1 MYNIL
6 KKYKLTSLHIMVVI
20 LGITGIL
27 GKLILENFENYDP
40 KLGTIHLV
48 WYRMGIAFVGLAF
61 FLAYKKQLFR
71 VSKEDFIGLLGVGAL
86 VTFHWL
92 CFFESIKISN
102 VSVAVVCLATSSLF
116 SALIEPFF
124 FKRKFLFYELV
135 LGVVVVIALAFM
147 IGNGE
152 DAKGLSFKKEVD
164 YKEFQKHIK
173 YKGGEIRKDLGFDK
187 ETKSWTVEID
197 TKVLADIYGEY
208 NPGNKKSELASHL
221 TEDFPSVFIES
232 VNKADNLWGYFYGI
246 LAALLATL
254 FTLFNAKY
262 INKVGAAKITM
273 IEMLSG
279 VIIISCILFFQ
290 KDYTVFK
297 SALLFSDLSY
307 LIILGVI
314 CTALAF
320 VWLTEIMR
328 HITPYTLIMA
338 INLEPIYSIILALII
353 FGDNELMSSSFY
365 FGSCLIIG
373 IVFLDGYLK
382 NKQ

>member
-6 KKYKLTSLHIMVVI
+6 KMYKLTSLHIMVVI
-20 LGITGIL
+20 LGLTGVF
-27 GKLILENFENYDP
+27 GKLISLSA
-40 KLGTIHLV
+40 IHLV
-48 WYRMGIAFVGLAF
+48 WYRMGIAFISIAIFLAF
-61 FLAYKKQLFR
+61 KKQLFS
-71 VSKEDFIGLLGVGAL
+71 VSKKDFLGLLGVGAL

-92 CFFESIKISN
+92 CFFESIKVST

-124 FKRKFLFYELV
+124 FKRKFLFYEV
-135 LGVVVVIALAFM
+135 IMGVVVVLALAFIM
-147 IGNGE
+147 GT
-152 DAKGLSFKKEVD
+152 
-164 YKEFQKHIK
+164 
-173 YKGGEIRKDLGFDK
+173 
-187 ETKSWTVEID
+187 ETK
-197 TKVLADIYGEY
+197 Y
-208 NPGNKKSELASHL
+208 
-221 TEDFPSVFIES
+221 F
-232 VNKADNLWGYFYGI
+232 WGYFYGI
-246 LAALLATL
+246 MAALLATL

-290 KDYTVFK
+290 QDYTVFTTK
-297 SALLFSDLSY
+297 ISVTDLTY
-307 LIILGVI
+307 LILLGTL
-314 CTALAF
+314 CTAMVF

-328 HITPYTLIMA
+328 HITPYSLIMA
-338 INLEPIYSIILALII
+338 INLEPVYSIIFALII

>member
-20 LGITGIL
+20 LGLTGVF
-27 GKLILENFENYDP
+27 GKLISLSA
-40 KLGTIHLV
+40 IHLV
-48 WYRMGIAFVGLAF
+48 WYRMGIAFISIAIFLAF
-61 FLAYKKQLFR
+61 KKQLFS
-71 VSKEDFIGLLGVGAL
+71 VSKKDFLGLLGVGAL

-92 CFFESIKISN
+92 CFFESIKVST

-124 FKRKFLFYELV
+124 FKRKFLFYEV
-135 LGVVVVIALAFM
+135 IMGVVVVVALAFIM
-147 IGNGE
+147 GT
-152 DAKGLSFKKEVD
+152 
-164 YKEFQKHIK
+164 
-173 YKGGEIRKDLGFDK
+173 
-187 ETKSWTVEID
+187 ETK
-197 TKVLADIYGEY
+197 Y
-208 NPGNKKSELASHL
+208 
-221 TEDFPSVFIES
+221 F
-232 VNKADNLWGYFYGI
+232 WGYFYGI
-246 LAALLATL
+246 MAALLATL

-279 VIIISCILFFQ
+279 VLIISCILFFQ
-290 KDYTVFK
+290 QDYTVFTTK
-297 SALLFSDLSY
+297 ISITDLTY
-307 LIILGVI
+307 LILLGTL
-314 CTALAF
+314 CTAMVF

-328 HITPYTLIMA
+328 HITPYSLIMA
-338 INLEPIYSIILALII
+338 INLEPVYSIIFALII

-365 FGSCLIIG
+365 FGSCVIIG

>member
-6 KKYKLTSLHIMVVI
+6 KKYKLTSLHLMVVV
-20 LGITGIL
+20 LGLTGVF
-27 GKLILENFENYDP
+27 GKLISLSA
-40 KLGTIHLV
+40 IHLV
-48 WYRMGIAFVGLAF
+48 WYRMGIAFISIAIFLAF
-61 FLAYKKQLFR
+61 KKQLFA
-71 VSKEDFIGLLGVGAL
+71 VSKKDFLGLLGVGAL

-92 CFFESIKISN
+92 CFFESIKVST

-124 FKRKFLFYELV
+124 FKRKFLLYEV
-135 LGVVVVIALAFM
+135 IMGIVVVVALAFIM
-147 IGNGE
+147 GT
-152 DAKGLSFKKEVD
+152 
-164 YKEFQKHIK
+164 
-173 YKGGEIRKDLGFDK
+173 
-187 ETKSWTVEID
+187 ETK
-197 TKVLADIYGEY
+197 Y
-208 NPGNKKSELASHL
+208 
-221 TEDFPSVFIES
+221 F
-232 VNKADNLWGYFYGI
+232 WGYFYGI
-246 LAALLATL
+246 MAALLATL

-290 KDYTVFK
+290 QDYAVFTTK
-297 SALLFSDLSY
+297 ISISDLTY
-307 LIILGVI
+307 LIILGTL
-314 CTALAF
+314 CTAMVF

-328 HITPYTLIMA
+328 HITPYSLIMA
-338 INLEPIYSIILALII
+338 INLEPVYSIIFALII

-365 FGSCLIIG
+365 FGSCVIIG